1 MTENSIQPA
10 LKSVRRALLDADVNL
25 DVATPTINNNI
36 RSDYIN
42 SLAANPTAPSR
53 PPATTTT
60 DPVPYSSKHQSRTMR
75 IILSIDCLIASLAL
89 TAAFSPSFVVHKN
102 GAVLSRMTTT
112 THRRH
117 DGSALMGRQSPRRG
131 SSSTGLDMMFE
142 SLSSALTEVAQNFG
156 GKQRMTE
163 NSIQP
168 ALKSVRRALLD
179 ADVNLDVA
187 TALIDGVK
195 RRSLGQEVTKGV
207 TAEQQFIKAMYDE
220 LLDMMGGDAATQ
232 TGGMMGLNPSLQSPT
247 ATLAYKNDPSQ
258 PTVFLLAGLQ
268 GAGKTTAAGKLALY
282 LKEREVDTD
291 ALSDMSEEDRSKTLA
306 SRLPKRNR
314 KVLLVAA
321 DVYRPAAIEQ
331 LEILGKSIDVEVFSM
346 GTDVDPAEIAKAGVE
361 KAKREGFDTVVVDTA
376 GRQVVDENLM
386 EELRRVKKTVEPDE
400 TLLVVDA
407 MTGQAAASL
416 TASFD
421 SAVGITGAILTK
433 LDGDSRGGAAVS
445 IRGVSGKPIKF
456 VGVGE
461 KTGDLEPFYP
471 DRMASRI
478 LGMGDIISLVEKAS
492 MEVSDADAAK
502 MQEKMAKAEFDF
514 DDFLTQSKMVLN
526 MGGMA
531 GVAKMLPGMGNM
543 IDNSQMKQVE
553 VRIKRSEAM
562 ICSMTKKERANP
574 DLLAMTSKSA
584 RSRWTRI
591 TKGAG
596 LAFEDGLGFMSE
608 FQKMR
613 TMISRMSKQAGLG
626 VGEQGSEEEMEAA
639 MAGGMGNRNTR
650 RASKKKGK
658 KGGGKGGGMGFG
670 AR

>member
-1 MTENSIQPA
+1 
-10 LKSVRRALLDADVNL
+10 
-25 DVATPTINNNI
+25 
-36 RSDYIN
+36 
-42 SLAANPTAPSR
+42 
-53 PPATTTT
+53 
-60 DPVPYSSKHQSRTMR
+60 
-75 IILSIDCLIASLAL
+75 
-89 TAAFSPSFVVHKN
+89 
-102 GAVLSRMTTT
+102 MTT
-112 THRRH
+112 RP
-117 DGSALMGRQSPRRG
+117 DLAGGVSGGSRQSLRSRG
-131 SSSTGLDMMFE
+131 TRLDMMFDQ
-142 SLSSALTEVAQNFG
+142 LSSALTEVAQNFG

-187 TALIDGVK
+187 TALLEGVK

-232 TGGMMGLNPSLQSPT
+232 KGGMLGSNPSLQSPT
-247 ATLAYKNDPSQ
+247 AMLACREGDE
-258 PTVFLLAGLQ
+258 PTVILLAGLQ

-282 LKEREVDTD
+282 LQEREVDSD
-291 ALSDMSEEDRSKTLA
+291 AIMEMSEKERSETLA
-306 SRLPKRNR
+306 SRMPKRNR
-314 KVLLVAA
+314 KVLLAAA
-321 DVYRPAAIEQ
+321 DIYRPAAIEQ
-331 LEILGKSIDVEVFSM
+331 LEILGKSINVTVFSM
-346 GTDVDPAEIAKAGVE
+346 GVDTDPAEIAKQAVE
-361 KAKREGFDTVVVDTA
+361 KAKREGYDTVLVDTA
-376 GRQVVDENLM
+376 GRQVVDEDLM
-386 EELRRVKKTVEPDE
+386 EELRRVKKTVQPDE

-461 KTGDLEPFYP
+461 KVADLEPFYP

-478 LGMGDIISLVEKAS
+478 LGMGDVVSLVEKAS

-514 DDFLTQSKMVLN
+514 DDFMQQSKMVSS
-526 MGGMA
+526 MGNMA
-531 GVAKMLPGMGNM
+531 GVAKMLPGMGGM
-543 IDNSQMKQVE
+543 IDNSQMGQIEK
-553 VRIKRSEAM
+553 RIKRSEAM
-562 ICSMTKKERANP
+562 IRSMTKTERANP
-574 DLLAMTSKSA
+574 DLLLTDRSA
-584 RSRWTRI
+584 RSRIMRV
-591 TKGAG
+591 TKGSG
-596 LAFEDGLGFMSE
+596 LQFEDGAAFMSE

-626 VGEQGSEEEMEAA
+626 GADAEPNMEDMEEALA
-639 MAGGMGNRNTR
+639 MGGNRKAK
-650 RASKKKGK
+650 RAAKKNKKKG
-658 KGGGKGGGMGFG
+658 GRGGGMGFG

>member
-1 MTENSIQPA
+1 
-10 LKSVRRALLDADVNL
+10 
-25 DVATPTINNNI
+25 
-36 RSDYIN
+36 
-42 SLAANPTAPSR
+42 
-53 PPATTTT
+53 
-60 DPVPYSSKHQSRTMR
+60 
-75 IILSIDCLIASLAL
+75 
-89 TAAFSPSFVVHKN
+89 
-102 GAVLSRMTTT
+102 
-112 THRRH
+112 
-117 DGSALMGRQSPRRG
+117 
-131 SSSTGLDMMFE
+131 MMFDQ
-142 SLSSALTEVAQNFG
+142 LSSALTEVAQNFG

-163 NSIQP
+163 NSIEP

-187 TALIDGVK
+187 SALLEGVK

-220 LLDMMGGDAATQ
+220 LLDMMGGDAAAQ
-232 TGGMMGLNPSLQSPT
+232 KGGMMGSNPSLQSPT
-247 ATLAYKNDPSQ
+247 ARLAVRAGGE
-258 PTVFLLAGLQ
+258 PTVILLAGLQ

-282 LKEREVDTD
+282 LKEREVDYD
-291 ALSDMSEEDRSKTLA
+291 AVMEMSEKERSETLA
-306 SRLPKRNR
+306 SRMPKRNR
-314 KVLLVAA
+314 KVLLAAA
-321 DVYRPAAIEQ
+321 DIYRPAAIEQ
-331 LEILGKSIDVEVFSM
+331 LEILGKSIDVTVFSM
-346 GTDVDPAEIAKAGVE
+346 GVDTDPAEIAKKAVE
-361 KAKREGFDTVVVDTA
+361 KAKLEGYDTVVVDTA

-386 EELRRVKKTVEPDE
+386 EELRRVKKAVEPDE

-461 KTGDLEPFYP
+461 KTPDLEPFYP

-478 LGMGDIISLVEKAS
+478 LGMGDVVSLVEKAS

-514 DDFLTQSKMVLN
+514 DDFMTQSKMVSS
-526 MGGMA
+526 MGSMA

-543 IDNSQMKQVE
+543 IDSSQIGQIEK
-553 VRIKRSEAM
+553 RIKKSESM
-562 ICSMTKKERANP
+562 IKSMTKKERANP
-574 DLLAMTSKSA
+574 DLLLTDKSA
-584 RSRWTRI
+584 RSRIIRI
-591 TKGAG
+591 TKGSG
-596 LAFEDGLGFMSE
+596 LAFEDGSNFMSE

-626 VGEQGSEEEMEAA
+626 GADGAEPDMADMENAL
-639 MAGGMGNRNTR
+639 AGAGNRNAR
-650 RASKKKGK
+650 RAAKKNKKKG
-658 KGGGKGGGMGFG
+658 GRGGGMGFG

>member
-1 MTENSIQPA
+1 M
-10 LKSVRRALLDADVNL
+10 
-25 DVATPTINNNI
+25 
-36 RSDYIN
+36 
-42 SLAANPTAPSR
+42 
-53 PPATTTT
+53 
-60 DPVPYSSKHQSRTMR
+60 
-75 IILSIDCLIASLAL
+75 
-89 TAAFSPSFVVHKN
+89 
-102 GAVLSRMTTT
+102 
-112 THRRH
+112 
-117 DGSALMGRQSPRRG
+117 
-131 SSSTGLDMMFE
+131 DMMFDQ
-142 SLSSALTEVAQNFG
+142 LSSALTEVAQNFG

-207 TAEQQFIKAMYDE
+207 TAEQQFVKAMYDE
-220 LLDMMGGDAATQ
+220 LLDMMGGDAAAESG
-232 TGGMMGLNPSLQSPT
+232 GGMMGSNPSLSSMT
-247 ATLAYKNDPSQ
+247 ATLAYKGADSPD
-258 PTVFLLAGLQ
+258 PTVILLAGLQ

-282 LKEREVDTD
+282 LKEREVDSD
-291 ALSDMSEEDRSKTLA
+291 AVSGMSEEERSKTLA

-314 KVLLVAA
+314 KVLLAAA

-331 LEILGKSIDVEVFSM
+331 LEILGKSIDVTVFSM
-346 GTDVDPAEIAKAGVE
+346 GTDADPADIAKEAVD
-361 KAKREGFDTVVVDTA
+361 KARAEGYDTVVVDTA
-376 GRQVVDENLM
+376 GRQVVDEELM
-386 EELRRVKKTVEPDE
+386 EELRRVKKTVQPDE

-421 SAVGITGAILTK
+421 SAVGITGAVLTK

-461 KTGDLEPFYP
+461 KTADLEPFYP

-478 LGMGDIISLVEKAS
+478 LGMGDVVSLVEKAS

-502 MQEKMAKAEFDF
+502 MQDKMAKAGFDF
-514 DDFLTQSKMVLN
+514 DDFMTQSQMVSKM
-526 MGGMA
+526 GSMA

-543 IDNSQMKQVE
+543 IDGSQMKQVE
-553 VRIKRSEAM
+553 QRIKRSEAM
-562 ICSMTKKERANP
+562 ICSMTKGERANP
-574 DLLAMTSKSA
+574 ELLLKDRSA
-584 RSRWTRI
+584 RSRLTRI
-591 TKGAG
+591 TNGSG
-596 LAFEDGLGFMSE
+596 LAFEDGLAFMSE

-613 TMISRMSKQAGLG
+613 TMMSRMSKQAGLG
-626 VGEQGSEEEMEAA
+626 GAEEAGSEAEMDMAL
-639 MAGGMGNRNTR
+639 AGGMGNRNAR
-650 RASKKKGK
+650 RAAKKKGK
-658 KGGGKGGGMGFG
+658 KGGGRGGGMGFG